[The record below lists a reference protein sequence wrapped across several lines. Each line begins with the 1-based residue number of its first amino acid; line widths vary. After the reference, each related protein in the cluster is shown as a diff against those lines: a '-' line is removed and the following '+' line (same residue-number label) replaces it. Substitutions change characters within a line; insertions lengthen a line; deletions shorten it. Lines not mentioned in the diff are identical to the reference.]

1 MDLSALPGRG
11 VSCLRAP
18 GNASRRMLNVAATL
32 QAARVAAAESTHE
45 FSTRFVRFWL
55 RFVSERLAKGA
66 VGWEQHES

>member
-1 MDLSALPGRG
+1 
-11 VSCLRAP
+11 
-18 GNASRRMLNVAATL
+18 MLNVAATL

-55 RFVSERLAKGA
+55 RLVSERLAKGA